1 MTEKITK
8 EIFDHMVELAALE
21 LDEAEAQYLRKE
33 LNNQLLAIEELSA
46 IPLPDDIEP
55 AAHGVPYPENLSA
68 PIREDIHKKFADPD
82 AILAGAPE
90 IEDRYFI
97 VPDIQHE
104 DLD

>member
-21 LDEAEAQYLRKE
+21 LDETESQYLRKE

-46 IPLPDDIEP
+46 FPITDEIVP
-55 AAHGVPYPENLSA
+55 AAHGVPYPAEISA
-68 PIREDIHKKFADPD
+68 PIREDNPKAFADPD
-82 AILAGAPE
+82 LILENAPE

-97 VPDIQHE
+97 VPDIKHE
-104 DLD
+104 DLK